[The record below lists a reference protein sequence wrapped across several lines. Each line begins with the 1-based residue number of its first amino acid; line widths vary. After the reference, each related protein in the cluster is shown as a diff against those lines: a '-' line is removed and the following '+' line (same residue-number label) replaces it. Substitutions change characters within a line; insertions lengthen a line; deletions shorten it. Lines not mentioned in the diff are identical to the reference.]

1 MAVLDL
7 ERKCTIEDVCDFVVQ
22 YIESDILGLLAVRH
36 LVIAGTEFFP
46 KIVSTVSNCFAVD
59 QSAVGIPM
67 LAHRIQ
73 GSDIFETV
81 RCSGSSL
88 RDISRTLL
96 EVS

>member
-7 ERKCTIEDVCDFVVQ
+7 KRTCTIEDVCDFVVQ
-22 YIESDILGLLAVRH
+22 YIESDILGLLADRH
-36 LVIAGTEFFP
+36 LTIAGTELFS
-46 KIVSTVSNCFAVD
+46 KILLTVSNSFVVD
-59 QSAVGIPM
+59 QSAVGIPI
-67 LAHRIQ
+67 LTYRIQ

-81 RCSGSSL
+81 RCYGSSL